1 MGLTNNSNLRELR
14 KVSVNDDLNDY
25 KNLKNI
31 ISKLDDKKK
40 MANNIDE
47 AKEKFNELNNL
58 YNIDFSESSLHNIF
72 KTHLEEM
79 QAILIKHSIS
89 FQDVINMYQASY
101 ECNDIY
107 NSFRGDKIE

>member
-14 KVSVNDDLNDY
+14 KVSVND
-25 KNLKNI
+25 
-31 ISKLDDKKK
+31 
-40 MANNIDE
+40 
-47 AKEKFNELNNL
+47 
-58 YNIDFSESSLHNIF
+58 DFSESSLHNIF